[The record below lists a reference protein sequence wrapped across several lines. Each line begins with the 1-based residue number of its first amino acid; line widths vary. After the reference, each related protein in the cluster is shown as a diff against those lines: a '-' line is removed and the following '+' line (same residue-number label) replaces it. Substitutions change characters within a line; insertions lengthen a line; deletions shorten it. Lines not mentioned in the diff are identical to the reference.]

1 MSRSTHDIECRSC
14 HYQGK
19 VPDDVIHCPKCG
31 KSVEG
36 QPVSPEI
43 LNVML
48 ARIRM
53 KNENNIPRH
62 NKEGLN

>member
-1 MSRSTHDIECRSC
+1 MSRSTHDIECGSC

-43 LNVML
+43 LDVML
-48 ARIRM
+48 ARIRI
-53 KNENNIPRH
+53 KNENRIVQNSR
-62 NKEGLN
+62 ERLN